1 MHARIAWA
9 AALALTASPASAE
22 IVDSSAAGFVIR
34 QSADVSASP
43 EAVWTELLKP
53 AGWWSGNH
61 SYSGNAANLSI
72 DPRAGGCFCEVLPS
86 AVSPRAAPR
95 GSVEHMRV
103 LYAEQPRVLR
113 LSGGLGPLQSEA
125 AQGTLTIALRP
136 IDGGTRIMWEYVVGG
151 YIRQKAEQ
159 IAPAVDAVLGE
170 QISRLAVRLGPK
182 AAPAP
187 APVQQPR
194 PQRAPVAPARPDAS
208 GPGR

>member
-1 MHARIAWA
+1 MLARIAWA

-22 IVDSSAAGFVIR
+22 VVDSSAAGFVVR

-43 EAVWTELLKP
+43 EAVWSELLKP
-53 AGWWSGNH
+53 AGWWSGQH

-103 LYAEQPRVLR
+103 LYAEQARVLR

-125 AQGTLTIALRP
+125 TQGTLTIALRP

-151 YIRQKAEQ
+151 YIRQKVEQ

-170 QISRLAVRLGPK
+170 QISRLAVKLG
-182 AAPAP
+182 
-187 APVQQPR
+187 PR
-194 PQRAPVAPARPDAS
+194 PQPRAPAAPPRPDPS
-208 GPGR
+208 QPGR